1 MFCFVLLSY
10 NEKLLLMKAKE
21 RVTLYMDEN
30 AVRQDK
36 VFMDLFGED
45 GFKTVTKAELEAYL
59 RPVNTD
65 HSVNNLDWEWF
76 NSSSSI

>member
-1 MFCFVLLSY
+1 
-10 NEKLLLMKAKE
+10 
-21 RVTLYMDEN
+21 MDEN
-30 AVRQDK
+30 AVHQDK

-65 HSVNNLDWEWF
+65 HSVNDLDWEWF